1 MRKIAAYLA
10 SHTEYGGARP
20 EFLGKG
26 GAGWVEGIG
35 RRCECAP
42 HLHADHLR
50 LVFLIFA
57 PLMYLLY
64 RWYVNLRWKDVAI
77 VWKTEFWPSVGFL
90 MGQLALTVV
99 TLSFYWPVAFV
110 KCLAYFAGK
119 TAFERGADG
128 DRPARL

>member
-50 LVFLIFA
+50 PGLSDFRSAHPLPLVCEPVVEGCRHRLE
-57 PLMYLLY
+57 
-64 RWYVNLRWKDVAI
+64 N
-77 VWKTEFWPSVGFL
+77 EFWPSVGFL